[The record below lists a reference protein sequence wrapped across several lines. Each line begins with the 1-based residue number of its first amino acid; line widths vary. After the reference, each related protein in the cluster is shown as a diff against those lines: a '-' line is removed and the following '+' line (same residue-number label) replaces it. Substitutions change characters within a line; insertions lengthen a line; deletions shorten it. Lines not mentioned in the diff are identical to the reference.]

1 MIGLDDDGGD
11 PANPAGKEEQQR
23 AKERQTR
30 GLQLKKTEVMHF
42 DYVDYVRLLMTAFS
56 KEILFLL
63 MDEKMSV

>member
-42 DYVDYVRLLMTAFS
+42 DYVDFRLLMTAFS

>member
-1 MIGLDDDGGD
+1 MIGLVDDGGD
-11 PANPAGKEEQQR
+11 PANPAGQEEQQR

-42 DYVDYVRLLMTAFS
+42 DYVRLLMTAFS

>member
-1 MIGLDDDGGD
+1 MIGLEDDGGD
-11 PANPAGKEEQQR
+11 PANPAGQEEQQR

-42 DYVDYVRLLMTAFS
+42 DYVDFRLLMTAFS